1 MTRDEAVALLARREE
16 AFRRSDAAGLA
27 ATYTED
33 AGAPYGAGHCNFT
46 TEQRVGTIRMLD
58 AWVREGTVP
67 GSASIATFF
76 PGDEAVSNTYAP
88 PEWPAEPAS

>member
-1 MTRDEAVALLARREE
+1 MAP
-16 AFRRSDAAGLA
+16 
-27 ATYTED
+27 ATYDES

-46 TEQRVGTIRMLD
+46 TDQRVGTIQMLD

-76 PGDEAVSNTYAP
+76 PGDEAVTNTYAP
-88 PEWPAEPAS
+88 PAWPADGS